1 MADLGVSKS
10 ELISAGNALM
20 DIAEG
25 GKLGSG
31 SGKGAQG
38 GSSALS
44 GTTSE
49 ATGKGAVLEGFALD
63 TALRS
68 CESRWEDATDMLL
81 AKISLAGD
89 KIVLSG
95 EAYDETERNNSKRFD
110 FLG

>member
-1 MADLGVSKS
+1 MVDLGVSKS
-10 ELISAGNALM
+10 ELIGAGEALM

-49 ATGKGAVLEGFALD
+49 ATGKGTALEGFALNE
-63 TALRS
+63 ALHS

-81 AKISLAGD
+81 AKVSLAGD

-95 EAYDETERNNSKRFD
+95 EAYDETEQNNSDSFD